1 MSDIVESKIKSW
13 LAPFLISAFGI
24 VFWSMVSEIRSD
36 VKALLAANAEV
47 QVKIQNLEKRMDGLE
62 TVVYSQRLFA
72 IKPDEIEAPKRSKK
86 QVN

>member
-13 LAPFLISAFGI
+13 LAPFLISAFGV
-24 VFWSMVSEIRSD
+24 VFLSMVSEIRSD

-47 QVKIQNLEKRMDGLE
+47 QVKIQNLEKRMDGIE
-62 TVVYSQRLFA
+62 VVVYSQRFFA
-72 IKPDEIEAPKRSKK
+72 IKSDEIQIPKRSKK